1 MASRTTIA
9 RTSVSTARPVL
20 PPPPKR
26 SHKRKSDYI
35 KKEREGRPALE
46 GLEIDHDINA
56 IAPTRQRARPSQP
69 SDRTFSDRGGR
80 GKRQNSLRIMK
91 TALASVRASTSSE
104 QPLSRLRDK
113 TTSGATSENW
123 KHRSV
128 SVTKSDSPLP
138 PVRASCSYELRPA
151 TRQPQARYES
161 ASDNE
166 ISLKNR
172 KGYSKKA
179 RRS

>member
-26 SHKRKSDYI
+26 VHKRKSDHI
-35 KKEREGRPALE
+35 KKEREGRPAVE
-46 GLEIDHDINA
+46 DFEIDQDLKA
-56 IAPTRQRARPSQP
+56 VAPAREQPRLSQT
-69 SDRTFSDRGGR
+69 SNRKSGSRGGR

-91 TALASVRASTSSE
+91 TALATVRASTSSE

-113 TTSGATSENW
+113 ATSGATSENR
-123 KHRSV
+123 KGRSV

-151 TRQPQARYES
+151 TQQPQPRYES

-166 ISLKNR
+166 VGMKNK
-172 KGYSKKA
+172 KGHSKKA